1 MYESHQALLV
11 AVVVIF
17 IYAAAGVFC
26 CAFMVRVRREK
37 EENQFRFFNSVKQG
51 ITYGWIRD
59 LDDVKKIYTGIQ
71 GERDDLDILIRRF
84 VFYYL
89 VNFRRPL
96 EDQMTTEIKNTIDRI
111 LMQLESVGRR
121 DILLGEDRVI
131 LDSLKRAIESG
142 KASAVQDKLMDL
154 ARLLGDK
161 NQRAVALPVQPN
173 KKYGL
178 VSFGAATAISLV
190 FVLMVA
196 MLYKG

>member
-11 AVVVIF
+11 AIGVIF
-17 IYAAAGVFC
+17 IYAVAGVFC
-26 CAFMVRVRREK
+26 CAFTVRVRREK

-59 LDDVKKIYTGIQ
+59 LDDIKKIYAGIQ
-71 GERDDLDILIRRF
+71 GGRDDLDVLIRRF

-96 EDQMTTEIKNTIDRI
+96 EDQMTTEIKNTVDRI

-121 DILLGEDRVI
+121 DILLGEDRI
-131 LDSLKRAIESG
+131 IIDSLKKAIESG

-161 NQRAVALPVQPN
+161 NQRTVALPVQRN

-196 MLYKG
+196 ILDKG